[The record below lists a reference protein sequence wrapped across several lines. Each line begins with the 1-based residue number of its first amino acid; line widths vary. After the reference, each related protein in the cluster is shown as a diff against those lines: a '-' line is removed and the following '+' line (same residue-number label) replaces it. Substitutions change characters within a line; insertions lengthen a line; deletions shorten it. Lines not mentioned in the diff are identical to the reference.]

1 MDRTRPYDYL
11 LFSLVMAL
19 LAAVLL
25 WPIWLTVRGAFLDDP
40 ASMSG
45 GYTLY
50 HVVDVFLDPILR
62 RGLINAFAI
71 AVCTTIVSILIA
83 TPMAWL
89 VARFD
94 FAFKAL
100 LSAFLLVPLIIPCFL
115 VSATRT

>member
-40 ASMSG
+40 TSMTG

-50 HVVDVFLDPILR
+50 HVLDVFRDPILLT
-62 RGLINAFAI
+62 GLVNAFAI

-83 TPMAWL
+83 TPMAW
-89 VARFD
+89 
-94 FAFKAL
+94 
-100 LSAFLLVPLIIPCFL
+100 
-115 VSATRT
+115 